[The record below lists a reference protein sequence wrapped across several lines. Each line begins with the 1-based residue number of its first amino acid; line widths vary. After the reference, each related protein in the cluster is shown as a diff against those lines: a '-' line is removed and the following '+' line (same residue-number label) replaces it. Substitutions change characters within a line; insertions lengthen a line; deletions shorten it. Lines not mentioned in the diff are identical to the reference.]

1 MTLIVEAIGKRELA
15 RFGIAVPMGSAASSP
30 EEAGEI
36 ARAILETGTAAR
48 TRLDYNE
55 SSHKQNQSVRLE
67 NDTDNA
73 PAVRKI
79 VVKAQVRTTGR
90 AGKGLVKFCDSPESA
105 SAAAAEML
113 AENVAGF
120 PVEQV
125 LIEEFVEIEREFFAA
140 IITDTAAGK
149 PLAIF
154 ASRGGS
160 GIEEIA
166 SEYPGSIAKK
176 HIGITDGLRPFEA
189 RGLAKSAGLSGAE
202 MTKAG
207 EFLEKLYAA
216 YRALDAR
223 SLEVNPVALT
233 ADGRLIAA
241 DCHLVV
247 DDYAALRQPQL
258 GIEIARELG
267 HPPTALERAAYACEK
282 GDYRG
287 TFYFIQLETGFSKG
301 QSYLGFHGSGGGGSM
316 MSMDALA
323 GLGFK
328 PANFCDTS
336 GNPPASKVYR
346 AAKII
351 LSQPGIDGYF
361 LSGSGVASQEQYHGA
376 RGLIKAF
383 RETPLAIPAVIRLG
397 GNKEELAIEYL
408 NRFCADLPVP
418 VEAYGKDDKVTFCAE
433 RMKALIDNFSPPS
446 AAALASVT
454 PLHNEDIPEKPYEFK
469 TLTGRITFDHSKCAL
484 CESKACID
492 ACKPGILSLENG
504 APALNI
510 SAADAAKGKCT
521 ECLACEA
528 ECFYTGKRAVKID
541 LPVPGF

>member
-1 MTLIVEAIGKRELA
+1 MTLIVEAIGKQELA
-15 RFGIAVPMGSAASSP
+15 RLGIAVPQGRAASSA

-36 ARAILETGTAAR
+36 ARALLSTGTAA
-48 TRLDYNE
+48 TVQ
-55 SSHKQNQSVRLE
+55 KV
-67 NDTDNA
+67 
-73 PAVRKI
+73 

-90 AGKGLVKFCDSPESA
+90 AGKGLVKFCDSPEGA
-105 SAAAAEML
+105 AAAAAEML

-125 LIEEFVEIEREFFAA
+125 LVEEFINIEREFFAA
-140 IITDTAAGK
+140 IITDTGIGK

-166 SEYPGSIAKK
+166 REHPGSVARK
-176 HIGITDGLRPFEA
+176 HIEIVDGLRAFEA

-202 MTKAG
+202 MVKAG
-207 EFLEKLYAA
+207 EFMERLYAA

-223 SLEVNPVALT
+223 SLEVNPVAVT
-233 ADGRLIAA
+233 ADGRLVAA

-247 DDYAALRQPQL
+247 DDYAVHRQPQL
-258 GIEIARELG
+258 GVEIARELG
-267 HPPTALERAAYACEK
+267 HPPTPLERAAYACEK

-287 TFYFIQLETGFSKG
+287 TFYFIQLESGFAKG
-301 QSYLGFHGSGGGGSM
+301 QGYLGFHGSGGGGSM

-323 GLGFK
+323 LNNFK

-361 LSGSGVASQEQYHGA
+361 LSGSGFASQEQYHGA

-383 RETPLAIPAVIRLG
+383 RESPLSVPAVIRLG
-397 GNKEELAIEYL
+397 GNKEEFAIEYL
-408 NRFCADLPVP
+408 NRFCADLPVA

-433 RMKALIDNFSPPS
+433 RMKSLIESFSPPS
-446 AAALASVT
+446 AAALAEVT
-454 PLHNEDIPEKPYEFK
+454 PLHNEDAAEKPYEFK
-469 TLTGRITFDHSKCAL
+469 TLTGVITIDHAKCAK
-484 CESKACID
+484 CDSKACIA
-492 ACKPGILSLENG
+492 ACKPGILSLDGG
-504 APALNI
+504 APVLNI
-510 SAADAAKGKCT
+510 SLADAAKGKCT

-528 ECFYTGKRAVKID
+528 ECFYYGKRAVKID